1 MTSNRQ
7 IISKSSLKKG
17 GNIFGQKFW
26 FNAVGKKGR
35 ISVDDYKI
43 WLVILA
49 VVIGVI
55 YLGCTMYKGRHT
67 TVLLNVAV
75 TGGDSQKAE
84 ELNKDFCK
92 YAGIDEKDGIIRIQ
106 ANIPEDGGSLSSKTA
121 LTTLVGADAVDVLI
135 CREDVYQEYKKQD
148 GFQETIDFPEDN
160 MLKKKK
166 IISYDDAH
174 AAIMVNAQ
182 NKKMAEKFISYL
194 EQLNHINNAN

>member
-1 MTSNRQ
+1 MDKN
-7 IISKSSLKKG
+7 
-17 GNIFGQKFW
+17 FGSMPF
-26 FNAVGKKGR
+26 GKK
-35 ISVDDYKI
+35 VEYLWMYYKI

-49 VVIGVI
+49 VIIGVI

-121 LTTLVGADAVDVLI
+121 LTTLVGADAGDVLI
-135 CREDVYQEYKKQD
+135 CGEDVYQEYKKQD

>member
-1 MTSNRQ
+1 MSNRQ

-17 GNIFGQKFW
+17 GSIFGQKFW
-26 FNAVGKKGR
+26 FNAVGKK
-35 ISVDDYKI
+35 VEYLWMYYKI

-135 CREDVYQEYKKQD
+135 CREDVYQEYKNRMV
-148 GFQETIDFPEDN
+148 F
-160 MLKKKK
+160 KKPLIFRK
-166 IISYDDAH
+166 IICLKRRRLFL
-174 AAIMVNAQ
+174 M
-182 NKKMAEKFISYL
+182 MMRMRL
-194 EQLNHINNAN
+194 LW

>member
-1 MTSNRQ
+1 MAGYTCSGNRCYLPWLYDVQ
-7 IISKSSLKKG
+7 GQTYDSSSECSG
-17 GNIFGQKFW
+17 HRG
-26 FNAVGKKGR
+26 
-35 ISVDDYKI
+35 
-43 WLVILA
+43 
-49 VVIGVI
+49 
-55 YLGCTMYKGRHT
+55 H
-67 TVLLNVAV
+67 
-75 TGGDSQKAE
+75 SQKAE

-182 NKKMAEKFISYL
+182 NQKMAEKFISYL

>member
-1 MTSNRQ
+1 MKDKEEVYLDKN
-7 IISKSSLKKG
+7 
-17 GNIFGQKFW
+17 FGSMPL
-26 FNAVGKKGR
+26 GKK
-35 ISVDDYKI
+35 VEYLWMYYKI

-148 GFQETIDFPEDN
+148 G
-160 MLKKKK
+160 
-166 IISYDDAH
+166 
-174 AAIMVNAQ
+174 
-182 NKKMAEKFISYL
+182 
-194 EQLNHINNAN
+194 

>member
-1 MTSNRQ
+1 MMSNRQ

-26 FNAVGKKGR
+26 FNAVGKK
-35 ISVDDYKI
+35 VEYLWMYYKI

-49 VVIGVI
+49 VIIGVI

-135 CREDVYQEYKKQD
+135 CREDVYQEYKNRMV
-148 GFQETIDFPEDN
+148 F
-160 MLKKKK
+160 KKPLIFRK
-166 IISYDDAH
+166 IICLKEEDY
-174 AAIMVNAQ
+174 
-182 NKKMAEKFISYL
+182 FL
-194 EQLNHINNAN
+194 

>member
-1 MTSNRQ
+1 MT
-7 IISKSSLKKG
+7 L
-17 GNIFGQKFW
+17 
-26 FNAVGKKGR
+26 GKK
-35 ISVDDYKI
+35 VEYLWMYYKI

-106 ANIPEDGGSLSSKTA
+106 ANIPEDGG
-121 LTTLVGADAVDVLI
+121 I
-135 CREDVYQEYKKQD
+135 C
-148 GFQETIDFPEDN
+148 
-160 MLKKKK
+160 LKRRRLFL
-166 IISYDDAH
+166 
-174 AAIMVNAQ
+174 M
-182 NKKMAEKFISYL
+182 MMRMRL
-194 EQLNHINNAN
+194 LW